1 MTHTLKNKLE
11 TIRDLVEECLAELG
25 SETVVKKKPMGPA
38 STGSADS
45 DPSTVLQIVNK
56 VGDCDEATAIEK
68 HVLNTRGSEGR
79 VLLAFYISYKYFKN
93 AWLTSG
99 DVGKITADLGIKID
113 KKNVSNYLVT
123 YRKYLESGAVRKKG
137 QSTPYRMNRAGAKC
151 FEEIISE
158 KSK

>member
-1 MTHTLKNKLE
+1 MSDTLKNKLD
-11 TIRDLVEECLAELG
+11 TIRDLVDECLTELG
-25 SETVVKKKPMGPA
+25 SGKVAKARPA
-38 STGSADS
+38 KSAAVDSADTNP
-45 DPSTVLQIVNK
+45 DTVLRIVNK

-79 VLLAFYISYKYFKN
+79 VLLAFYIAHKYFKN

-99 DVGKITADLGIKID
+99 DVGKVTADLGIKID

-137 QSTPYRMNRAGAKC
+137 QSTPYRMNRAGAKR
-151 FEEIISE
+151 FEEIIHE
-158 KSK
+158 KE